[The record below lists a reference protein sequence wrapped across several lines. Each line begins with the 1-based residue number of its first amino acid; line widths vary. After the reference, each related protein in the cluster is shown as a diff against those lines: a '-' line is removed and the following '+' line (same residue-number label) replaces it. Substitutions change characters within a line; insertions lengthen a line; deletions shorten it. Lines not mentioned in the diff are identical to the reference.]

1 MTLHGKGKR
10 RQQVGEITVMYAI
23 IKACGKQYKV
33 EKGSKFEIDRVAGEE
48 GSTIEFP
55 EVLFLSS
62 DGQATIGNPT
72 IAGACVKAEIV
83 EHLRG
88 PKMIVFKMKRRKRS
102 RVKKGHRQE
111 LTRIVITDIVAG

>member
-1 MTLHGKGKR
+1 
-10 RQQVGEITVMYAI
+10 MYAI
-23 IKACGKQYKV
+23 IKTSGKQYKV
-33 EKGSKFEIDRVAGEE
+33 EKGNKFEIDRVAGDE
-48 GSTIEFP
+48 GSSIEFA
-55 EVLFLSS
+55 EVLFVSNE
-62 DGQATIGNPT
+62 GQATIGDPT

-88 PKMIVFKMKRRKRS
+88 PKLIVFKMKRRKRN